1 MSDDPI
7 AIGPLDVTS
16 VPRDVL
22 SAQGD
27 SVLDHALRRILA
39 VGPPGAGY
47 SEPNP
52 IAAHDNHV

>member
-1 MSDDPI
+1 MTDHPV

-16 VPRDVL
+16 VPHDVL
-22 SAQGD
+22 AAQGN

-39 VGPPGAGY
+39 VGPLGAGY

-52 IAAHDNHV
+52 IAAHDSHV